1 MNRIILIAVAI
12 FIISC
17 SNSSKETSG
26 LDRIKI
32 SEALEN
38 QREVNLSQ
46 FVESIEYIQLEETDQ
61 TVLFYPIIEV
71 TDEFIIA
78 RNSGPSALGPIL
90 LFDRESGNFIR
101 GVGKSGRGPGEF
113 QMGNPRL
120 YNIFSKT
127 LYGLAYSHNEIQEY
141 DTDGNF
147 LGTIKLP
154 IMIDEKVP
162 AEWGVPSIHLNQYL
176 DNEVFVSCIF
186 NTTGWDKRKIILFTR
201 DSIIKIFP
209 NYLFWERKNWR
220 SMNSIGNNPSFFR
233 WKDKLSVKE
242 EFNDTV
248 FQITKSSLNPRYVF
262 QTDGFGPPPELQ
274 DIGVGVNIDE
284 YAKYYHDELAKYY
297 FIKDIC
303 ENDLYLF
310 FQIEYEKKKYTG
322 FYNKTDKTTT
332 ICKLLEN
339 NISAFIDDIN
349 DFMPIRPQKITLNNE
364 MILKLEAEDIVKWIN
379 NNPDKLL
386 RIGKNM
392 DWLKSVSP
400 ASNPVIVI
408 AKLKKIIDN

>member
-1 MNRIILIAVAI
+1 MNRIILIAVSI

-17 SNSSKETSG
+17 SNSSKETSN

-46 FVESIEYIQLEETDQ
+46 FVESIEYIQLEETEQ
-61 TVLFYPIIEV
+61 TALLYPIIEV

-78 RNSGPSALGPIL
+78 RNSGPSAFGPIL
-90 LFDRESGNFIR
+90 LFDRESGKFIR

-113 QMGNPRL
+113 QMGNTRL

-141 DTDGNF
+141 DTEGNF

-154 IMIDEKVP
+154 LMIDEKVP
-162 AEWGVPSIHLNQYL
+162 AKWGVPSIHLHQYL
-176 DNEVFVSCIF
+176 DNEFFISCIF
-186 NTTGWDKRKIILFTR
+186 NTTGWDKRKIVLFTR

-209 NYLFWERKNWR
+209 NYLFWERKNWG
-220 SMNSIGNNPSFFR
+220 SMNSIGRNPNFFR

-248 FQITKSSLNPRYVF
+248 FQITKSNLIPRYVF
-262 QTDGFGPPPELQ
+262 QTDGFIPPPELQ
-274 DIGVGVNIDE
+274 EQGINF
-284 YAKYYHDELAKYY
+284 DELAKYY

-303 ENDLYLF
+303 ENDLYIF
-310 FQIEYEKKKYTG
+310 FQIEYKKRKYTG
-322 FYNKTDKTTT
+322 FYNKTTKTTT
-332 ICKLLEN
+332 ISKLLEN
-339 NISAFIDDIN
+339 NVSAFIDDIN
-349 DFMPIRPQKITLNNE
+349 GFMPIRPQQITPNNE
-364 MILKLEAEDIVKWIN
+364 MIFKLEAEDIVKWIN

-408 AKLKKIIDN
+408 AKLKK

>member
-1 MNRIILIAVAI
+1 MMNRFILIALVI

-17 SNSSKETSG
+17 SNTSKETSG
-26 LDRIKI
+26 LNRIKI

-38 QREVNLSQ
+38 QQEVKLSQ
-46 FVESIEYIQLEETDQ
+46 FVESIEYIQLEETEQ
-61 TVLFYPIIEV
+61 TALFYPIIEV

-90 LFDRESGNFIR
+90 LFDRNSGKFIR

-113 QMGNPRL
+113 QMGNTLL

-141 DTDGNF
+141 DTKGNF
-147 LGTIKLP
+147 LGSIKLP
-154 IMIDEKVP
+154 LMIDEKVP
-162 AEWGVPSIHLNQYL
+162 AKWGVPSINLNQYL
-176 DNEVFVSCIF
+176 DNEVFVSYI
-186 NTTGWDKRKIILFTR
+186 NNSTGWDKRKIVLYTR

-209 NYLFWERKNWR
+209 NYQFWVKKNWGR
-220 SMNSIGNNPSFFR
+220 MTSLGSNPSFFR
-233 WKDKLSVKE
+233 WKDKLSFKE
-242 EFNDTV
+242 EFYDTV
-248 FQITKSSLNPRYVF
+248 FQISKSSLNPRYVF

-274 DIGVGVNIDE
+274 EQRIDF
-284 YAKYYHDELAKYY
+284 DELAKYY

-310 FQIEYEKKKYTG
+310 FQLEYEKKKYTG

-339 NISAFIDDIN
+339 NISAFNDDIN
-349 DFMPIRPQKITLNNE
+349 DFMPIRPQKITPNGE
-364 MILKLEAEDIVKWIN
+364 MILKLEAEDIVKWTK

-400 ASNPVIVI
+400 TSNPVIVI
-408 AKLKKIIDN
+408 AKLK

>member
-17 SNSSKETSG
+17 SNSLKETSG

-32 SEALEN
+32 SEALDN
-38 QREVNLSQ
+38 QQEVKLSQ

-61 TVLFYPIIEV
+61 TLLYYPLIEV
-71 TDEFIIA
+71 NDEYIIA
-78 RNSGPSALGPIL
+78 RNSGPSAMGPIL
-90 LFDRESGNFIR
+90 LFDRKSGKFIR

-113 QMGNPRL
+113 QMGNGCI
-120 YNIFSKT
+120 YNVFSKS

-162 AEWGVPSIHLNQYL
+162 EKWGVPSINLHQYL
-176 DNEVFVSCIF
+176 DNEVFVSYIS
-186 NTTGWDKRKIILFTR
+186 NTTGWDKRKIVLYTR

-209 NYLFWERKNWR
+209 NYLFWERKSWR
-220 SMNSIGNNPSFFR
+220 SMNSIGMNPSFFR

-242 EFNDTV
+242 DFNDTV
-248 FQITKSSLNPRYVF
+248 FQITRSSLNPRYVF
-262 QTDGFGPPPELQ
+262 QTDGLGPSTELHELGAGATN
-274 DIGVGVNIDE
+274 IGE
-284 YAKYYHDELAKYY
+284 FAKYYYDELGKYY

-310 FQIEYEKKKYTG
+310 FQLEYEKKKYTG

-339 NISAFIDDIN
+339 DISAFIDDIN
-349 DFMPIRPQKITLNNE
+349 DFLPIQPQKITPNSE
-364 MILKLEAEDIVKWIN
+364 MILKLEGEDIAKWIK

-386 RIGKNM
+386 RISKNM
-392 DWLKSVSP
+392 DWLKSVSS

-408 AKLKKIIDN
+408 AKLKN